1 MSSMLRYP
9 PSTRFEIGQEVKT
22 FSRSTMT
29 TSIEGSHSRMYLAAV
44 APPSPPPITTTRPFD
59 AAVPAQPASDNAPAS
74 FRKSLRFMIA
84 SFLLRRE
91 VPGKQVDLRVGIAL
105 GDLVHYGGGPL
116 ALLEGLHLRHQ
127 ELLRLPGE
135 RGDLPGRAAPIG
147 AVAVGAGGSQ
157 AARDGAVLGVG

>member
-1 MSSMLRYP
+1 M
-9 PSTRFEIGQEVKT
+9 
-22 FSRSTMT
+22 
-29 TSIEGSHSRMYLAAV
+29 
-44 APPSPPPITTTRPFD
+44 TTTRPFD

-105 GDLVHYGGGPL
+105 GDLLHYGGRAL
-116 ALLEGLHLRHQ
+116 AVLEGLHLRNQ

-157 AARDGAVLGVG
+157 ASCDGLGLSVVGDIAASQCRSKCALTN

>member
-1 MSSMLRYP
+1 M
-9 PSTRFEIGQEVKT
+9 
-22 FSRSTMT
+22 
-29 TSIEGSHSRMYLAAV
+29 
-44 APPSPPPITTTRPFD
+44 TTTRPFD

-105 GDLVHYGGGPL
+105 GDLVHYGGGAL

-135 RGDLPGRAAPIG
+135 RGDLPGGAAP
-147 AVAVGAGGSQ
+147 VGAGAQGPGGCPAS
-157 AARDGAVLGVG
+157 GGG

>member
-1 MSSMLRYP
+1 M
-9 PSTRFEIGQEVKT
+9 
-22 FSRSTMT
+22 
-29 TSIEGSHSRMYLAAV
+29 
-44 APPSPPPITTTRPFD
+44 TTTRPFD

-105 GDLVHYGGGPL
+105 GDLVHYGGRAL
-116 ALLEGLHLRHQ
+116 AFLEGLHLRNQ

-147 AVAVGAGGSQ
+147 ADRKSTRLNSSHANISYAVFCLKKKKTRTRSYEPPTPKNASVLFHTAGPV
-157 AARDGAVLGVG
+157 R